1 MEDPEVS
8 QVIVSFFLINGQGKG
23 GWRILRSPRS
33 FSKRLTACY
42 LVYVYLVGYA
52 KYSAGLPGQFLIV
65 FLEQIVR
72 GRRDGGS

>member
-8 QVIVSFFLINGQGKG
+8 QVIFLFFFVINGKGKG

-42 LVYVYLVGYA
+42 LVYVYLVGY
-52 KYSAGLPGQFLIV
+52 LV
-65 FLEQIVR
+65 W
-72 GRRDGGS
+72 